1 VAGTAN
7 VSPVR
12 DAMMAETLAC
22 RFASEAADVHEIFRV
37 ELETEC
43 ALSREALATNT
54 RDLALEGVLFKGI
67 WELLA
72 DQFRCDCVRN
82 IPRSCNL
89 VAHEIA
95 RLDMSRGPGQSMVW
109 LDPLLEF
116 LNILVAHDL
125 AEQSVC
131 LRKCLV

>member
-12 DAMMAETLAC
+12 DAC
-22 RFASEAADVHEIFRV
+22 CKFALEAAEVHGIFRV
-37 ELETEC
+37 ELETKC
-43 ALSREALATNT
+43 ALLREALATNT
-54 RDLALEGVLFKGI
+54 RDLAPEGVFFFKGI

-82 IPRSCNL
+82 IPCSCNL

-95 RLDMSRGPGQSMVW
+95 RLGMS
-109 LDPLLEF
+109 
-116 LNILVAHDL
+116 
-125 AEQSVC
+125 
-131 LRKCLV
+131 